1 MILHN
6 SRCRSWRLILASVI
20 IIGLIQFCQPSQP
33 SAQTLNQAVDSL
45 LSENCANLGIGISGS
60 TAMLGDNLVR
70 LCEANVGGSA
80 NSTGG
85 GAASVQGSAASILNR
100 VLLQRLDETDEE
112 VGQTHARSTSMRFNP
127 FSSLLSGFGRTSS
140 VSSPFYA
147 ATTADG
153 GSAASFTSSSQRRWH
168 GLGFFASGLV
178 ESLNRDIT
186 TFQDGYK
193 STILG
198 ITGGADYRFSKK
210 LVAGLALNYSNTD
223 GDFRSGG
230 NFSTNSYGGLL
241 FASYLPTDRTFV
253 QVTGGYTR
261 NNYLVARAA
270 SATRPFGSL
279 SDTLTQRGLPSS
291 NSNGNVFNLGLMTG
305 YDHPIGRFTI
315 GPRAGMNYSNTKI
328 QNFTE
333 TGSNATLDMTG
344 GSSIPITGTGVELK
358 YDDQSINSLQS
369 VLGVQGSA
377 AFSTGLGVLVPQ
389 FNADYIHEFANSQR
403 FITVQF
409 AEDNR
414 TDPTKFRFQNDVP
427 VRNYFNLGTG
437 LLMVLPN
444 GWQPFVNFRAMVGN
458 EQFNNYAGMFGLR
471 VEL

>member
-6 SRCRSWRLILASVI
+6 CKHRNWHLILASVAVF
-20 IIGLIQFCQPSQP
+20 GLTQLCQPGQA
-33 SAQTLNQAVDSL
+33 SAQVLNDQVNQLLVNNCNALGHDGNPFNTNFGNNLNALCAVP
-45 LSENCANLGIGISGS
+45 S
-60 TAMLGDNLVR
+60 TGA
-70 LCEANVGGSA
+70 ATSA
-80 NSTGG
+80 GG

-100 VLLQRLDETDEE
+100 VVLQRLYETDEE
-112 VGQTHARSTSMRFNP
+112 EGQKHARSSSMRFNP
-127 FSSLLSGFGRTSS
+127 FSSLLSGFGRASS

-153 GSAASFTSSSQRRWH
+153 GSAATFTSGSQRRWN

-193 STILG
+193 SNILG
-198 ITGGADYRFSKK
+198 ITAGADYRFSKK
-210 LVAGLALNYSNTD
+210 LVAGLALNYSNND

-241 FASYLPTDRTFV
+241 FVSYLPTDKTFV
-253 QVTGGYTR
+253 QVTGGYAR
-261 NNYLVARAA
+261 NKYLVSRRATANIADDVIPPDVPDA
-270 SATRPFGSL
+270 SRSVT
-279 SDTLTQRGLPSS
+279 GLASS
-291 NSNGNVFNLGLMTG
+291 NSNGNVFNLGLITG
-305 YDHPIGRFTI
+305 YDQPIGRFTI
-315 GPRAGMNYSNTKI
+315 GPRAGVNYSNTKI
-328 QNFTE
+328 GDYGE
-333 TGSNATLDMTG
+333 TG
-344 GSSIPITGTGVELK
+344 GTGVELK
-358 YDDQSINSLQS
+358 YDNQWINSLQS

-409 AEDNR
+409 AEDFRAN
-414 TDPTKFRFQNDVP
+414 PTKFRFQNDVP

-471 VEL
+471 IEL